1 MQKVKF
7 TENVVLYDENN
18 VPRYG
23 FQAGEVAELPDD
35 VAHRWLRRGK
45 AEVYD
50 GSAAVAE
57 VLPVREPAT
66 LEDVIG
72 AIPLI
77 DVEDRSLWTAQ
88 GLPKVDALETV
99 LENRTV
105 SGEIRDL
112 AYVKFMERRAE
123 K

>member
-1 MQKVKF
+1 VQKVKF
-7 TENVVLYDENN
+7 TENVVLYDENG

-23 FQAGEVAELPDD
+23 YQAGEIAELEND

-45 AEVYD
+45 AEPYD
-50 GSAAVAE
+50 GTAEASE

-66 LEDVIG
+66 LEEVIA

-77 DVEDRSLWTAQ
+77 DAEDRALWTAQ

-112 AYVKFMERRAE
+112 AFVKFTERRAG